1 MKETRSVTNRSL
13 LFFSSLS
20 ICSHYAHVNI
30 KCCNMCLC
38 NRSTR
43 ILGKGDRWE
52 WGARWKCTCCAELS
66 HMQRISLPV
75 SEMYTNVCIPL
86 FMHLSQ
92 GIEWTNIEYFNN
104 AIICDLIENVSRC
117 VCSWLLMFSKLMFL
131 WNNLEALTLV
141 KSGAISPVLWL
152 QRWRKPPV

>member
-1 MKETRSVTNRSL
+1 
-13 LFFSSLS
+13 
-20 ICSHYAHVNI
+20 
-30 KCCNMCLC
+30 
-38 NRSTR
+38 
-43 ILGKGDRWE
+43 
-52 WGARWKCTCCAELS
+52 
-66 HMQRISLPV
+66 MQRISLPV

-141 KSGAISPVLWL
+141 KSGAISPVL
-152 QRWRKPPV
+152 